1 MLGVVPAGGRS
12 SRSEGAPASTADDG
26 QPPLRH
32 RHSWVACGG
41 FGRRVDAARLTVA
54 VVAATCRAVFGG
66 VRLGRTGTRYVSV
79 VTPPLAFAG
88 TILVSVILSGGFKI
102 SQIGIDFIAALAS
115 VAPYLIISAL
125 YGWFMYFNEKAKSRP
140 SRKTTI

>member
-1 MLGVVPAGGRS
+1 MSTEAPNRVAITGPGLKKQGVVVLQSLFIALFTLLELWIRS
-12 SRSEGAPASTADDG
+12 GVGIVTG
-26 QPPLRH
+26 
-32 RHSWVACGG
+32 
-41 FGRRVDAARLTVA
+41 
-54 VVAATCRAVFGG
+54 VVLCLAVFGG